1 MVRSVTLYGA
11 AGGEI
16 SVERL
21 QEGRYTRL
29 THVLVSGDKSSGD
42 RFKTACPAGGPRMT
56 SQSTELCW
64 LLTPSH
70 VFVFHMELFYFNID

>member
-11 AGGEI
+11 AGGET
-16 SVERL
+16 SVPRL
-21 QEGRYTRL
+21 PEVRETRI
-29 THVLVSGDKSSGD
+29 THMLESGDKNSGD

-56 SQSTELCW
+56 SQNTELCW

-70 VFVFHMELFYFNID
+70 VFDFVSHTELFLF